1 MTLRRSTAVALAALA
16 WAVVPTGVATG
27 ATSTVRLA
35 ILHVVHGCHVWNST
49 KTAKATVTLPVGGRL
64 VIRPSCPMDFDFRQV
79 AGPKLALGD
88 PRTYAGTA
96 RVIVFK
102 KPGTYRLVAKN
113 VQTPAEVGLET
124 LGTND
129 TLRLTIVVP
138 RS

>member
-1 MTLRRSTAVALAALA
+1 MTLRRSAAVALAALA
-16 WAVVPTGVATG
+16 WAGPGVATG

-35 ILHVVHGCHVWNST
+35 ILHVVHGCHVWSST
-49 KTAKATVTLPVGGRL
+49 KTAKATVTVRVGGRL

-88 PRTYAGTA
+88 PRTYAGTT

-102 KPGTYRLVAKN
+102 KPGTYRLVAEN
-113 VQTPAEVGLET
+113 VQTPEEVGLET

-129 TLRLTIVVP
+129 TLRLTVVVAH
-138 RS
+138 S